1 MNKLMKYTLVTIAGY
16 ATINWAADNP
26 AKVKLIR
33 NEINTVAD
41 EGYTVVRAEL
51 KSFKDEVKTQ

>member
-1 MNKLMKYTLVTIAGY
+1 MKYTLVTIASY